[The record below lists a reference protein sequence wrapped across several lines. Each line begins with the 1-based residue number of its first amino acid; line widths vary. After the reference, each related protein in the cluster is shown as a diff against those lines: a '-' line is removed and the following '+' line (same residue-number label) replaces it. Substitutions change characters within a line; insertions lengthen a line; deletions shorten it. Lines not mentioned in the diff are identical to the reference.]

1 MIENY
6 QKGGKMSLQWDDKR
20 YLSSEGYEDD
30 FDTDAYADWDKEME
44 HSIGKNQKRQ
54 LIKKKLE
61 ERLERK
67 KLRYDINDYD
77 EDLEDFDWERYDK

>member
-1 MIENY
+1 
-6 QKGGKMSLQWDDKR
+6 MSTNWDAKR
-20 YLSSEGYEDD
+20 DFSSESFEDE
-30 FDTDAYADWDKEME
+30 FDSDAYGDWDKEID
-44 HSIGKNQKRQ
+44 HAIGKNQKRQ

-77 EDLEDFDWERYDK
+77 EDLEDFDWDRYDK

>member
-1 MIENY
+1 
-6 QKGGKMSLQWDDKR
+6 
-20 YLSSEGYEDD
+20 
-30 FDTDAYADWDKEME
+30 ME